1 MINPVCSAK
10 LGSCAADSL
19 DSTLTGACNC
29 DPSVV
34 SPQRMVLCVVVPAS
48 EVVVLL
54 LTTT

>member
-34 SPQRMVLCVVVPAS
+34 SPQRMVVCVVVPAS
-48 EVVVLL
+48 ELVALL